1 MTQQSRKLMA
11 LAAFLA
17 LASEHA
23 SAFTPAAL
31 SQQQRFSVA
40 NSPLFAASDN
50 VSVDYDAAAKL
61 AYDEWRNLYGK
72 GDFDAKKF
80 QAFKTNYEALTIVNV
95 KAAKKAREE
104 GTQDVQKLEL
114 NEFADMTVEEYQN
127 MQSGSV
133 AASASGSTATTDA
146 ATTTA
151 AAAATTTTTSPLQAA
166 MDALNAQN
174 AAADA
179 ISEAAAAL
187 AQEEEVGTFVGFEL

>member
-133 AASASGSTATTDA
+133 AASVSGSTATT
-146 ATTTA
+146 A
-151 AAAATTTTTSPLQAA
+151 AAAATTTTSPLQAA

>member
-1 MTQQSRKLMA
+1 MA
-11 LAAFLA
+11 FAAFLA

-23 SAFTPAAL
+23 SAFTPATL
-31 SQQQRFSVA
+31 SQQRFRVA
-40 NSPLFAASDN
+40 NSPNVPPLFAASDD

-72 GDFDAKKF
+72 GDFDSNKF

-114 NEFADMTVEEYQN
+114 NEFADLTVEEYQK
-127 MQSGSV
+127 MQSGESV
-133 AASASGSTATTDA
+133 ASSEA
-146 ATTTA
+146 ATP
-151 AAAATTTTTSPLQAA
+151 AATSSPIQAA

-174 AAADA
+174 AASDA
-179 ISEAAAAL
+179 IGEAAAAL
-187 AQEEEVGTFVGFEL
+187 AQEEEVGN

>member
-1 MTQQSRKLMA
+1 MA

-23 SAFTPAAL
+23 SAFTPATL
-31 SQQQRFSVA
+31 SQQRFRVA
-40 NSPLFAASDN
+40 NSPNARPLFAASDD

-72 GDFDAKKF
+72 GDFDSNKF
-80 QAFKTNYEALTIVNV
+80 QAFKANYEALTIVNV

-114 NEFADMTVEEYQN
+114 NEFADMSVEEYQK
-127 MQSGSV
+127 MQSGESV
-133 AASASGSTATTDA
+133 ASSEAVPPSAP
-146 ATTTA
+146 A
-151 AAAATTTTTSPLQAA
+151 AASTSPIQAA

-179 ISEAAAAL
+179 IGEAAAAL
-187 AQEEEVGTFVGFEL
+187 AQEEEVGH